1 MSEII
6 DPATGEIYLDEEYIE
21 EVLNEQDQ
29 VEIQEFDSLYVIN
42 FEGNLKE
49 FVRQQQTSK
58 KVKKRS
64 IFS

>member
-6 DPATGEIYLDEEYIE
+6 DPATGEVYLDEEYIE